1 MVLCAIVGCS
11 NRSDSSR
18 RKKKPTNTNFYR
30 IPRIIADKC
39 ERSKTLSTN
48 RRTLWLSR
56 IKRADLDPDNP
67 NFRVCGAHF
76 TTGAPADLF
85 DNTNPDWAPS
95 LHLGYS
101 TRPVGSDR
109 HDRSQQR
116 RQRKRCAETEMTGSE
131 EPCGVAAPVPDVP
144 PSPHQAE
151 EVDGAGEETGVY
163 VQTDMGMSDIGA
175 LEQECIRLNDCVYT
189 TRSEKVQLEM
199 TEESLRS
206 SEPKVVFYT
215 GIASFTTLLAIF
227 KMLEPFVS
235 HSVNNSLAKFQEFVL
250 FLMKIKLNLQNAD
263 LAFRFNVSE
272 STVSRIFDK
281 WLHVAHCRLKSQVMW
296 PERSALQRTMPQA
309 FYDSFG
315 SDVAV
320 IIDCFEIKIERPSSY
335 LPRSETWSTYKG
347 SNTAKYLIGIAP
359 QGIVTFIS
367 EGWGGRVSDKHI
379 TEHCGLLDNLL
390 PGDVVLADRG
400 FNVADSV
407 GFYRARLHLPAYT
420 KGKKQLSAAEVGSTR
435 KLANVRIHVE
445 RVIGL
450 IRNKFLLLKSVLP
463 IDYVTCRQGDSI
475 TPLDK
480 IVTVCCALSNLCP
493 SIVAALKEPSKE
505 NVPES
510 VDGCP
515 P

>member
-1 MVLCAIVGCS
+1 
-11 NRSDSSR
+11 
-18 RKKKPTNTNFYR
+18 
-30 IPRIIADKC
+30 
-39 ERSKTLSTN
+39 
-48 RRTLWLSR
+48 
-56 IKRADLDPDNP
+56 
-67 NFRVCGAHF
+67 
-76 TTGAPADLF
+76 
-85 DNTNPDWAPS
+85 
-95 LHLGYS
+95 
-101 TRPVGSDR
+101 
-109 HDRSQQR
+109 
-116 RQRKRCAETEMTGSE
+116 MTGSE

-420 KGKKQLSAAEVGSTR
+420 KGKKQLSAA
-435 KLANVRIHVE
+435 
-445 RVIGL
+445 
-450 IRNKFLLLKSVLP
+450 
-463 IDYVTCRQGDSI
+463 
-475 TPLDK
+475 
-480 IVTVCCALSNLCP
+480 
-493 SIVAALKEPSKE
+493 
-505 NVPES
+505 
-510 VDGCP
+510 
-515 P
+515 